1 MSKSERTAMGEYWAK
16 TIEKEDALRAKWFKI
31 NEKRLNEIANKIQSR
46 VVPEEIKESM
56 KQNRIAAFQNLKKF
70 PRIKTEDQVPEFAGK
85 LQGIMKPIDPAIKK
99 LIYTAITG
107 RQVVQVFK
115 EILRSVFRFYFPEV
129 SSFEYGW
136 RMWDY
141 VKTIK
146 KTGFGRQQIVK
157 DTFYRRRGVEEDPE
171 WYREPAQISP
181 TFCNNCSMNRH
192 VIKLAAE
199 LTDAREKLARGEESS
214 ESESECEEK
223 KKQEDSEIPSEEI
236 DERMEEKLE
245 AAEADQKNLFLIIF
259 QRFIMILSEHLVRY
273 DTDGRDYNTHWY
285 KWTIEI
291 FQQFVFLQG

>member
-99 LIYTAITG
+99 LIYTGNNKDG
-107 RQVVQVFK
+107 RVNY
-115 EILRSVFRFYFPEV
+115 LRERIQLLPEDRFYFPEV

-181 TFCNNCSMNRH
+181 TFCNNCS
-192 VIKLAAE
+192 V
-199 LTDAREKLARGEESS
+199 
-214 ESESECEEK
+214 
-223 KKQEDSEIPSEEI
+223 
-236 DERMEEKLE
+236 
-245 AAEADQKNLFLIIF
+245 
-259 QRFIMILSEHLVRY
+259 
-273 DTDGRDYNTHWY
+273 
-285 KWTIEI
+285 
-291 FQQFVFLQG
+291 